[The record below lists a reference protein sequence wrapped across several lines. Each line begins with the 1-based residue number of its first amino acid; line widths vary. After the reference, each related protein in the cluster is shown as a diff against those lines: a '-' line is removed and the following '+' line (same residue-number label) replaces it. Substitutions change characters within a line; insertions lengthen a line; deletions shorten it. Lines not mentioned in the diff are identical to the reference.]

1 MTYNSVFSMN
11 KLSLKRHH
19 SISEESQNESF
30 CSKNSINNIEV
41 TSDESDN
48 LQNNKGME
56 SEKKSTSPI
65 ISNENYDEK
74 TRMSKFQ
81 QSTDSVESNEDD
93 TESMFLIN
101 SKISMFNWSKQRS
114 KTNLNTNNVGK
125 YSDSDSSDKHTSTIS
140 KRKRKYKKKKHKEK
154 HFIKKEDTEVEIQHE
169 LLISGIKVKLPV
181 KPYSCQV
188 AVMNKVRIL

>member
-1 MTYNSVFSMN
+1 MS
-11 KLSLKRHH
+11 KLSLKRHQ
-19 SISEESQNESF
+19 SISEEFQNESF
-30 CSKNSINNIEV
+30 CSKNSINNIEI

-48 LQNNKGME
+48 LQNNKRVK
-56 SEKKSTSPI
+56 SEKKSTSPL

-74 TRMSKFQ
+74 TRMNKFQ
-81 QSTDSVESNEDD
+81 QSTDSIESNEDD
-93 TESMFLIN
+93 TESMFHIN
-101 SKISMFNWSKQRS
+101 SKISMFNWSKQ
-114 KTNLNTNNVGK
+114 KPKLNTSNVGK
-125 YSDSDSSDKHTSTIS
+125 YSDSDSSDKYTSTIS